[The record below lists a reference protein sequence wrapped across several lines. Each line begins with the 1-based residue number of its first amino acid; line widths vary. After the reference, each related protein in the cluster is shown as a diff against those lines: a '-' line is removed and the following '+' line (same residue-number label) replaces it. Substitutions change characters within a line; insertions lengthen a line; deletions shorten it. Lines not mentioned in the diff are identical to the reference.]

1 MRYMSQG
8 VHARVTPDKTW
19 NVAMYMAHTSTI
31 REE

>member
-1 MRYMSQG
+1 MRYMSQ